1 MDGNCRAS
9 GLRRLIIYL
18 SCYTTA
24 TCFATTMEGNY
35 LQQRVVSSSVEPDN
49 ASWPVH
55 PALSS
60 ANATAPRASALSNKL
75 TSVLS
80 TSYTDPEIRDALQT
94 LDKRGLKNSAE
105 TRRRLRLNLQK
116 EVIEYN
122 GDIIEDFGV
131 VAEVGL
137 SIVRSSSV

>member
-1 MDGNCRAS
+1 
-9 GLRRLIIYL
+9 
-18 SCYTTA
+18 
-24 TCFATTMEGNY
+24 MEGNY
-35 LQQRVVSSSVEPDN
+35 LQQRVLSPSVELGN

-116 EVIEYN
+116 EVIECN
-122 GDIIEDFGV
+122 GDIIEDFGA

-137 SIVRSSSV
+137 SVVRSSSV